1 MDRFHLMKV
10 FVAVVDANGLAGAA
24 RHLGLSPPAVTRAI
38 GELEQRLGVR
48 LLTRTTRV
56 VRVTD
61 AGARYAD
68 DCRRILAEVDE
79 ADESAA
85 GLHASPR
92 GRLGVTAPV
101 LFGGLL
107 VMPVV
112 TEYLQ
117 RHPGVQAACWFMDR
131 VVNLADEGV
140 DVAVRI
146 GPLPDSNLHAARVG
160 SVRRLICASPSYL
173 QQQGEPQ
180 GPGDLRHHGL
190 IAVGGTAPS
199 VEWRLREL
207 PGGPT
212 LRAFKVDA
220 RLATTTNDSA
230 IAACLAGFGLAR
242 LLSYQVAAQVRSGA
256 LRVVLAAHEE
266 PPLPVQVVYRE
277 GRYASQKVRA
287 FVDLAVE
294 RLRAHPALHH
304 EGLGDPP
311 AVSAAP
317 ATPARP
323 RAAAT
328 AVPRK
333 TARHRK
339 PA

>member
-10 FVAVVDANGLAGAA
+10 FVAVVDASGLAGAA
-24 RHLGLSPPAVTRAI
+24 RALGLSPPAVTRAI

-61 AGARYAD
+61 AGARYAE
-68 DCRRILAEVDE
+68 DCRRILAEIDE

-85 GLHASPR
+85 GLHAEPR
-92 GRLGVTAPV
+92 GRLSVTAPV

-117 RHPGVQAACWFMDR
+117 RYPGAHAACWFVDR
-131 VVNLADEGV
+131 IVNMADEGV

-146 GPLPDSNLHAARVG
+146 GELPDSGLHAARVG
-160 SVRRLICASPSYL
+160 GVRRVICAAPAYL
-173 QQQGEPQ
+173 KQHGEPEA
-180 GPGDLRHHGL
+180 PGDLRRHSLISAGGL
-190 IAVGGTAPS
+190 TPT
-199 VEWRLREL
+199 VEWKLREAAGA
-207 PGGPT
+207 PA
-212 LRAFKVDA
+212 LRSYKLDA

-230 IAACLAGFGLAR
+230 ITACVAGFGLAR
-242 LLSYQVAAQVRSGA
+242 LLSYQVAAQLRSGV
-256 LRVVLAAHEE
+256 LRVVLAAHEDQ
-266 PPLPVQVVYRE
+266 PLPVQVVYRE
-277 GRYASQKVRA
+277 GRYAAQKIRA

-294 RLRAHPALHH
+294 RLRANPALHH
-304 EGLGDPP
+304 DGLGEPLS
-311 AVSAAP
+311 VSAG
-317 ATPARP
+317 PARP
-323 RAAAT
+323 ATRLAVSTAA
-328 AVPRK
+328 PRK
-333 TARHRK
+333 TATRRK